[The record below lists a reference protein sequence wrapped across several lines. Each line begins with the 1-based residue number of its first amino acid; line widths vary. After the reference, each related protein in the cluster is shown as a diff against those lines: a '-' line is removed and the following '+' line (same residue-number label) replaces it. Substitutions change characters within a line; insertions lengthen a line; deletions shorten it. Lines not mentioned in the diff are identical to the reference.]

1 MIKIEQ
7 QYLIMD
13 YTKELK
19 EALGILRKFVNKKRL
34 SIYKNCIYFRR
45 ECNGD
50 ILLYSTDNRALCIY
64 RIKNEGYTFLEKTLR
79 LEWNTRQI
87 NEDENTIKFL
97 IIDTDIVNIDRFIK
111 NVDNPYGV
119 IITDTIGF
127 LDFCAIHLK
136 GRSKSDKE
144 NYVIRF
150 FQKRNK
156 LVFESGLKD
165 KYANYSFDSPDM
177 KNMTMSDKTSQDF
190 IKGRNILIRAK
201 ELKTVLSCLRCEIF
215 LFDFNSYASAIR
227 IKDEDFCYWIAT
239 RN

>member
-50 ILLYSTDNRALCIY
+50 ILLYATDSRALCIY

-79 LEWNTRQI
+79 LEWSNRQI
-87 NEDENTIKFL
+87 NKDENTIKFL
-97 IIDTDIVNIDRFIK
+97 IIDTDVVNIKPFIK
-111 NVDNPYGV
+111 DVENPYGV
-119 IITDTIGF
+119 IIKDTYDF
-127 LDFCAIHLK
+127 LDFCVIHLK
-136 GRSKSDKE
+136 GRSKSNKE

-165 KYANYSFDSPDM
+165 KFANYYIDSPDV
-177 KNMTMSDKTSQDF
+177 KNMAVCDKPTHEF
-190 IKGRNILIRAK
+190 IKNTSIFIRAK
-201 ELKTVLSCLRCEIF
+201 ELKTVLSCLRCKDF

-239 RN
+239 QN